1 MEKTKGEKVETQAGV
16 KVGDIFHCSWGYDM
30 TINDYYQVVALTPSG
45 KSVKVR
51 KLNKELVNAGEYF
64 SGREMPKKNSFVGE
78 NVKTHRLQKSYMD
91 TPQIKISEYSW
102 ARLWDG
108 SSNYFNHMD

>member
-1 MEKTKGEKVETQAGV
+1 MEKTKGEIVDTKVEVQ
-16 KVGDIFHCSWGYDM
+16 VGDIFHCSWGYDM

-51 KLNKELVNAGEYF
+51 KLNKETVHSGEYF
-64 SGREMPKKNSFVGE
+64 SGREMPIKDDFVSE
-78 NVKTHRLQKSYMD
+78 HVKTHRLQSSYMD

-108 SSNYFNHMD
+108 VSSYFNHMD

>member
-1 MEKTKGEKVETQAGV
+1 MEAQAGV

-51 KLNKELVNAGEYF
+51 KLNKELVNSGEYF
-64 SGREMPKKNSFVGE
+64 SGREMPKKIALSV
-78 NVKTHRLQKSYMD
+78 TM
-91 TPQIKISEYSW
+91 
-102 ARLWDG
+102 
-108 SSNYFNHMD
+108 